1 MSKSPNHSQEP
12 NEPNS
17 DRPQP
22 NSEGREHQVHKEILE
37 RRMRGGAEPTLD
49 AYARALE
56 QWKDLPGSIVRPPTD
71 VTPPSVEE
79 PSEPSDQGGSSPS
92 KPEVDDQDDQ
102 EHQP

>member
-37 RRMRGGAEPTLD
+37 RRMRGGAEPTLN
-49 AYARALE
+49 AYSRALE

-71 VTPPSVEE
+71 VTPVSVEE
-79 PSEPSDQGGSSPS
+79 LFEPSDQGGSNSSS
-92 KPEVDDQDDQ
+92 KPETDDK